1 MEDERILTILNEWN
15 FWGNKPLELGIK
27 RRVYVDKIK
36 DILKDTEV
44 VAEVGV
50 RRCGKSFVARQVL
63 NEFILEGYDVNSTL
77 IINLSDER
85 WPADSAGLLN
95 EIFDVYKRE
104 LKPKQKPLIV
114 IDEAQ
119 QLQGWEKFVR
129 GMSERL
135 AAKFIIT
142 GSSSALLSS
151 EFATLLSGRHVV
163 INIVPVDFKEF
174 LLFKGINVD
183 GMLSAAQNIEKIST
197 EILEY
202 AKNGGFPAVIIA
214 KNKDELLLSY
224 LDTII
229 IKDVSMR
236 YKIRAADKLKVL
248 IKFYIANAASSMTFN
263 SISKFLELPLK
274 TVQRFSEYLSNAYI
288 IFFVNRFSS
297 SIKEQENS
305 PRKVYA
311 IDNGFVS
318 SFSESQ
324 SDIKGKLI
332 ENMVA
337 IELLRHSYCSR
348 KIKIYY
354 WKSKNNSKEV
364 DFLVKSGTNLEIL
377 QVAYSLDRLETQ
389 KREIDSLL
397 ACAKELGLKEG
408 KIITLKNDRSEIIEG
423 IKIHYVPLWKWL
435 LNIN

>member
-1 MEDERILTILNEWN
+1 MEDERILGILNDWN

-85 WPADSAGLLN
+85 WSADSAGLLN

-119 QLQGWEKFVR
+119 QLRGWEKFVR
-129 GMSERL
+129 GISERL
-135 AAKFIIT
+135 VAKFIIT

-183 GMLSAAQNIEKIST
+183 GMLSAAQSIGKISA

-202 AKNGGFPAVIIA
+202 AKNGGFPAVITA

-236 YKIRAADKLKVL
+236 
-248 IKFYIANAASSMTFN
+248 
-263 SISKFLELPLK
+263 
-274 TVQRFSEYLSNAYI
+274 
-288 IFFVNRFSS
+288 
-297 SIKEQENS
+297 
-305 PRKVYA
+305 
-311 IDNGFVS
+311 
-318 SFSESQ
+318 
-324 SDIKGKLI
+324 
-332 ENMVA
+332 
-337 IELLRHSYCSR
+337 
-348 KIKIYY
+348 
-354 WKSKNNSKEV
+354 
-364 DFLVKSGTNLEIL
+364 
-377 QVAYSLDRLETQ
+377 
-389 KREIDSLL
+389 
-397 ACAKELGLKEG
+397 
-408 KIITLKNDRSEIIEG
+408 
-423 IKIHYVPLWKWL
+423 
-435 LNIN
+435 

>member
-1 MEDERILTILNEWN
+1 MESEKILRILNDWN
-15 FWGNKPLELGIK
+15 FWGNKPLDLGIK
-27 RRVYVDKIK
+27 RRAYVDKIMG
-36 DILKDTEV
+36 ILRDTEV
-44 VAEVGV
+44 VAEVGI

-63 NEFILEGYDVNSTL
+63 NEFIFEGYDINSTL

-85 WPADSAGLLN
+85 WSTDSAGLLN

-104 LKPKQKPLIV
+104 LRPKQKPLIV

-119 QLQGWEKFVR
+119 QLHGWEKFVR

-163 INIVPVDFKEF
+163 MNIAPFDFREF
-174 LLFKGINVD
+174 LLFKGINID
-183 GMLSAAQNIEKIST
+183 SLLGAAQNIEKIDT
-197 EILEY
+197 EIEEY
-202 AKNGGFPAVIIA
+202 TKNGGFPAVIPA

-229 IKDVSMR
+229 VKDVSMR
-236 YKIRAADKLKVL
+236 YKIRVADKLRVL
-248 IKFYIANAASSMTFN
+248 IKFYIANAASSTTFN
-263 SISKFLELPLK
+263 SISKFLGLPLK

-305 PRKVYA
+305 PRKVYV
-311 IDNGFVS
+311 IDNGLVS
-318 SFSESQ
+318 AISENR

-337 IELLRHSYCSR
+337 IELLRRSYESR
-348 KIKIYY
+348 KTKIYY

-364 DFLVKSGTNLEIL
+364 DFLVKSGTKLEIL
-377 QVAYSLDRLETQ
+377 QVAYSLDKLETQ
-389 KREIDSLL
+389 KREIGSLL
-397 ACAKELGLKEG
+397 SCAKELSLKAG
-408 KIITLKNDRSEIIEG
+408 KIITLKDERSETIGG
-423 IKIHYVPLWKWL
+423 IKILYVPLWKWL
-435 LNIN
+435 LDL